1 MILIS
6 IIIGDNSYNPEE
18 EGKMFDLRRSR
29 RLAERFGSWEE
40 LLKDICLQYSKIYPG
55 HPISA
60 VVVSCD
66 SCD

>member
-6 IIIGDNSYNPEE
+6 INIGDNIYNPEE
-18 EGKMFDLRRSR
+18 EGEMFILRRSR
-29 RLAERFGSWEE
+29 RLAERFGSWDA
-40 LLKDICLQYSKIYPG
+40 LLEDICLQYSQIYPG

-66 SCD
+66 